1 VISWFSQT
9 FVCFSRPTLERY
21 AAAEAEVK
29 LDLTKENAEKAA
41 AAAVGKFDQ
50 AHSSLTVGLHTLN
63 PVHP

>member
-1 VISWFSQT
+1 
-9 FVCFSRPTLERY
+9 LERY